1 VRRIPQRYDS
11 ILCASTGYG
20 KSLIFEALTL
30 LGGKGKLV
38 IVIGPLKALGRDQMT
53 YSKPKSLVQIFQVIQ
68 RQEKG
73 IDVIMINE
81 VTTHTAD
88 IWKTSANDRRWSTFP

>member
-1 VRRIPQRYDS
+1 M
-11 ILCASTGYG
+11 
-20 KSLIFEALTL
+20 
-30 LGGKGKLV
+30 
-38 IVIGPLKALGRDQMT
+38 IGLLKALGRDQMT
-53 YSKPKSLVQIFQVIQ
+53 YLKLKSLVQIFQVIQ

-88 IWKTSANDRRWSTFP
+88 IWKTRANDGGNGLPFS